1 MLADV
6 LSRDATELSA
16 SEYRERAFSDA
27 DHLGMLHAIWL
38 DLTERADADRF
49 RPVVESAL
57 AEIWGIGGGSELD
70 TPTARWLYRTMR
82 AAELAGE
89 DPAVA
94 VRSAVA
100 SRDLSGAR
108 DIPAVI
114 DARLRRSVHGLAP
127 RPCFRWSD
135 RVPRVAD
142 PEIGSYLAEL
152 AALMEERRERI
163 GSHAAQHSP
172 SWAVNALGPVPD
184 DPGERTL
191 WRERASA
198 VGAYRELFGYDDER
212 QPIGPEPVAD
222 HPDKRQCRGVKDRA
236 PGSRTAGGVS
246 ARARGPGGP
255 QW

>member
-1 MLADV
+1 VLADV

-49 RPVVESAL
+49 RPVVQSAL
-57 AEIWGIGGGSELD
+57 AEIWGIGCAGLD
-70 TPTARWLYRTMR
+70 APTARWLYRTMR

-127 RPCFRWSD
+127 RPGFRWSD